1 MSTSTQGNVLSE
13 DEILAEKFVMQTTK
27 FSIAANMD
35 RLPPEHQERIRN
47 IFIENGISALSSA
60 AAPKLFE
67 SLGVLDDSTPDD
79 VKRDMFFM
87 VNVDDAKEIQDL
99 YKSRLGRGIKCMSS
113 FSSLHSFFGEG
124 EIAEEDVEVIK
135 NLEEMIEVH
144 LMGSDNSFIRETT
157 SFMAAVYEL
166 GLQNDSLGVFRDL
179 ASLAFQSQGDY
190 LKNVINNQEAREAI
204 VNYCKTYHESGGVDL
219 HMYLTIE
226 GIDLEKK
233 SDDEDDEMKY

>member
-1 MSTSTQGNVLSE
+1 MSTSTQDKVLSD
-13 DEILAEKFVMQTTK
+13 DEILAEKFVMQATK
-27 FSIAANMD
+27 FCIAANMD
-35 RLPPEHQERIRN
+35 KLPTEQQEKIRS
-47 IFIENGISALSSA
+47 IFLENGISALSSA
-60 AAPKLFE
+60 AAPKMFD

-79 VKRDMFFM
+79 IKRDMFFM
-87 VNVDDAKEIQDL
+87 VNVDDAKELQDL
-99 YKSRLGRGIKCMSS
+99 YQSRTGRGIKCMSS
-113 FSSLHSFFGEG
+113 FSSLRSFFGEG

-144 LMGSDNSFIRETT
+144 LMSSDRYLQRETT

-190 LKNVINNQEAREAI
+190 LNKVIKSQDARNAI

-219 HMYLTIE
+219 HMYLTSE
-226 GIDLEKK
+226 GVDLESK
-233 SDDEDDEMKY
+233 SDEDTEEKY

>member
-1 MSTSTQGNVLSE
+1 MSTSTQDKVLSD
-13 DEILAEKFVMQTTK
+13 DEILAEKFVMQATK
-27 FSIAANMD
+27 FCIAANMD
-35 RLPPEHQERIRN
+35 KLPTEQQEKIRS
-47 IFIENGISALSSA
+47 IFLENGISALSSA
-60 AAPKLFE
+60 AAPKMFD

-79 VKRDMFFM
+79 IKRDMFFM
-87 VNVDDAKEIQDL
+87 VNVDDAKELQDL
-99 YKSRLGRGIKCMSS
+99 YQSRTGRGIKCMSS
-113 FSSLHSFFGEG
+113 FSSLRSFFGEG

-144 LMGSDNSFIRETT
+144 LMSSDRYLQRETT

-190 LKNVINNQEAREAI
+190 LNKVIKSQDARNAI
-204 VNYCKTYHESGGVDL
+204 VNYCKTYLESGGVDL

-226 GIDLEKK
+226 GVDLESK
-233 SDDEDDEMKY
+233 SDEDTEEKY

>member
-1 MSTSTQGNVLSE
+1 MSTSTQDKVLSD
-13 DEILAEKFVMQTTK
+13 DEILAEKFVMQATK
-27 FSIAANMD
+27 FCIAANMD
-35 RLPPEHQERIRN
+35 KLPTEQQEKIRS
-47 IFIENGISALSSA
+47 IFLENGISALSSA
-60 AAPKLFE
+60 AAPKMFD

-79 VKRDMFFM
+79 IKRDMFFM
-87 VNVDDAKEIQDL
+87 VNVDDAKELQDL
-99 YKSRLGRGIKCMSS
+99 YQSRTGRGIKCMSS
-113 FSSLHSFFGEG
+113 FSSLRSFFGEG

-144 LMGSDNSFIRETT
+144 LMSSDRYLQRETT

-190 LKNVINNQEAREAI
+190 LNKVIKSQDARNAI

-219 HMYLTIE
+219 HMYLTLSLIH
-226 GIDLEKK
+226 I
-233 SDDEDDEMKY
+233 

>member
-1 MSTSTQGNVLSE
+1 MSTSTQDKVLSD
-13 DEILAEKFVMQTTK
+13 DEILAEKFVMQATK
-27 FSIAANMD
+27 FCIAANMD
-35 RLPPEHQERIRN
+35 KLPTEQQEKIRS
-47 IFIENGISALSSA
+47 IFLENGISALSSA
-60 AAPKLFE
+60 AAPKMFD

-79 VKRDMFFM
+79 IKRDMFFM
-87 VNVDDAKEIQDL
+87 VNVDDAKELQDL
-99 YKSRLGRGIKCMSS
+99 YQSRTGRGIKCMSS
-113 FSSLHSFFGEG
+113 FSSLRSFFGEG

-144 LMGSDNSFIRETT
+144 LMSSDRYLQRETI

-190 LKNVINNQEAREAI
+190 LNKVIKSQDARNAI

-226 GIDLEKK
+226 GVDLESK
-233 SDDEDDEMKY
+233 SDEDTEEKY

>member
-13 DEILAEKFVMQTTK
+13 DEILAEKFVMQATK

-35 RLPPEHQERIRN
+35 KLPPEHQERIRN
-47 IFIENGISALSSA
+47 IFLENGISALSSA

-113 FSSLHSFFGEG
+113 FSSLHNFFGEG
-124 EIAEEDVEVIK
+124 EIADEDVEVVK

-144 LMGSDNSFIRETT
+144 LMGSDNSFIRKTT
-157 SFMAAVYEL
+157 SFVAAVYEL
-166 GLQNDSLGVFRDL
+166 GLQNNSLDVFRDL

-226 GIDLEKK
+226 GIDLEKN
-233 SDDEDDEMKY
+233 SDDEEDEENY

>member
-1 MSTSTQGNVLSE
+1 MSTSTQDKVLSD
-13 DEILAEKFVMQTTK
+13 DEILAEKFVMQATK
-27 FSIAANMD
+27 FCIAANMD
-35 RLPPEHQERIRN
+35 KLPTEQQEKIRS
-47 IFIENGISALSSA
+47 IFLENGISALSSA
-60 AAPKLFE
+60 AAPKMFD

-79 VKRDMFFM
+79 IKRDMFFM
-87 VNVDDAKEIQDL
+87 VNVDDAKELQDL
-99 YKSRLGRGIKCMSS
+99 YQSRTGRGIKCMSS
-113 FSSLHSFFGEG
+113 FSSLRSFFGEG

-144 LMGSDNSFIRETT
+144 LMSSDIYLQRETT

-190 LKNVINNQEAREAI
+190 LNKVIKSQDARNAI
-204 VNYCKTYHESGGVDL
+204 VNYCKTTYHESGGVDL

-226 GIDLEKK
+226 GVDLESK
-233 SDDEDDEMKY
+233 SDEDTEEKY

>member
-1 MSTSTQGNVLSE
+1 MSTSTQDKVLSD
-13 DEILAEKFVMQTTK
+13 DEILAEKFVMQATK
-27 FSIAANMD
+27 FCIAANMD
-35 RLPPEHQERIRN
+35 KLPTEQQEKIRS
-47 IFIENGISALSSA
+47 IFLENGISALSSA
-60 AAPKLFE
+60 AAPKMFD

-79 VKRDMFFM
+79 IKRDMFFM
-87 VNVDDAKEIQDL
+87 VNVDDAKELQDL
-99 YKSRLGRGIKCMSS
+99 YQSRTGRGIKCMSS
-113 FSSLHSFFGEG
+113 FSSLRSFFGEC

-144 LMGSDNSFIRETT
+144 LMSSDRYLQRETT

-190 LKNVINNQEAREAI
+190 LNKVIKSQDARNAI

-226 GIDLEKK
+226 GVDLESK
-233 SDDEDDEMKY
+233 SDEDTEEKY

>member
-1 MSTSTQGNVLSE
+1 MSVSTQDRALSK
-13 DEILAEKFVMQTTK
+13 DEILAEKFVDQATK

-35 RLPPEHQERIRN
+35 KLPVEHQERIRN
-47 IFIENGISALSSA
+47 IFIKNGISALSSA

-67 SLGVLDDSTPDD
+67 SLGVLDDSTPDNI
-79 VKRDMFFM
+79 KRDMFFM

-99 YKSRLGRGIKCMSS
+99 YQSRLGRGIKCMSS
-113 FSSLHSFFGEG
+113 FSSLHEFFGEG
-124 EIAEEDVEVIK
+124 EIVEEDMQVIR
-135 NLEEMIEVH
+135 NLEEMIEVY

-166 GLQNDSLGVFRDL
+166 GLQNNSLNVFRDL

-190 LKNVINNQEAREAI
+190 LKNVIRNQEAREAI
-204 VNYCKTYHESGGVDL
+204 VNYCKTYHEFGSIDI

-233 SDDEDDEMKY
+233 SDENSEEKY

>member
-1 MSTSTQGNVLSE
+1 MSTSTQDKVLSD
-13 DEILAEKFVMQTTK
+13 DEILAEKFVMQATK
-27 FSIAANMD
+27 FCIAANMD
-35 RLPPEHQERIRN
+35 KLPTDQQEKIRS
-47 IFIENGISALSSA
+47 IFLENGISALSSA
-60 AAPKLFE
+60 AAPKMFD

-79 VKRDMFFM
+79 IKRDMFFM
-87 VNVDDAKEIQDL
+87 VNVDDAKELQDL
-99 YKSRLGRGIKCMSS
+99 YQSRTGRGIKCMSS
-113 FSSLHSFFGEG
+113 FSSLRSFFGEG

-144 LMGSDNSFIRETT
+144 LMSSDRYLQRETT

-190 LKNVINNQEAREAI
+190 LNKVIKSQDARNAI

-226 GIDLEKK
+226 GVDLESK
-233 SDDEDDEMKY
+233 SDEDTEEKY

>member
-1 MSTSTQGNVLSE
+1 MSTSTQDKVLSD
-13 DEILAEKFVMQTTK
+13 DEILAEKFVMQATK
-27 FSIAANMD
+27 FCIAANMD
-35 RLPPEHQERIRN
+35 KLPTEQQERIRN

-60 AAPKLFE
+60 VAPKMFD

-79 VKRDMFFM
+79 IKRDMFFM
-87 VNVDDAKEIQDL
+87 VNVDDAKELQDL
-99 YKSRLGRGIKCMSS
+99 YQSRTGRGIKCMSS

-144 LMGSDNSFIRETT
+144 LMSSDRSLQREMT

-190 LKNVINNQEAREAI
+190 LKNVIKNQEARDAV
-204 VNYCKTYHESGGVDL
+204 VNYCKTYHESGGIDL

-226 GIDLEKK
+226 GVDLESK
-233 SDDEDDEMKY
+233 SDEDAEKKY

>member
-1 MSTSTQGNVLSE
+1 MSVSTQDRALSK
-13 DEILAEKFVMQTTK
+13 DEILAEKFVEQTTK

-35 RLPPEHQERIRN
+35 KLPVEQQERIRN

-79 VKRDMFFM
+79 IKRDMFFM
-87 VNVDDAKEIQDL
+87 VNVDDAKELQDL
-99 YKSRLGRGIKCMSS
+99 YQSRTGRGIKCMSS
-113 FSSLHSFFGEG
+113 FSSLHEFFGEG
-124 EIAEEDVEVIK
+124 EIVEEDMQVIR
-135 NLEEMIEVH
+135 NLEKMIEVY

-166 GLQNDSLGVFRDL
+166 GLQNNSLNVFRDL

-190 LKNVINNQEAREAI
+190 LNNVIRNQEAREAI
-204 VNYCKTYHESGGVDL
+204 VNYCKTYHEFGGIDI

-233 SDDEDDEMKY
+233 SDEDSEEKY

>member
-1 MSTSTQGNVLSE
+1 MSTSTQDKVLSD
-13 DEILAEKFVMQTTK
+13 DEILAEKFVMQATK
-27 FSIAANMD
+27 FCIAANMD
-35 RLPPEHQERIRN
+35 KLPTEQQEKIRS
-47 IFIENGISALSSA
+47 IFLENGISALSSA
-60 AAPKLFE
+60 AAPKMFA

-79 VKRDMFFM
+79 IKRDMFFM
-87 VNVDDAKEIQDL
+87 VNVDDAKELQDL
-99 YKSRLGRGIKCMSS
+99 YQSRTGRGIKCMSS
-113 FSSLHSFFGEG
+113 FSSLRSFFGEG

-144 LMGSDNSFIRETT
+144 LMSSDRYLQRETT

-190 LKNVINNQEAREAI
+190 LNKVIKSQDARNAI

-226 GIDLEKK
+226 GVDLESK
-233 SDDEDDEMKY
+233 SDEDTEEKY

>member
-1 MSTSTQGNVLSE
+1 MSTSTQDKVLSD
-13 DEILAEKFVMQTTK
+13 DEILAEKFVMQATK
-27 FSIAANMD
+27 FCIAANMD
-35 RLPPEHQERIRN
+35 KLPTEQQEKIRS
-47 IFIENGISALSSA
+47 IFLENGISVLSSA
-60 AAPKLFE
+60 AAPKMFD

-79 VKRDMFFM
+79 IKRDMFFM
-87 VNVDDAKEIQDL
+87 VNVDDAKELQDL
-99 YKSRLGRGIKCMSS
+99 YQSRTGRGIKCMSS
-113 FSSLHSFFGEG
+113 FSSLRSFFGEG

-144 LMGSDNSFIRETT
+144 LMSSDRYLQRETT

-190 LKNVINNQEAREAI
+190 LNKVIKSQDARNAI

-226 GIDLEKK
+226 GVDLESK
-233 SDDEDDEMKY
+233 SDEDTEEKY

>member
-1 MSTSTQGNVLSE
+1 MSTSTQDKVLSD
-13 DEILAEKFVMQTTK
+13 DEILAEKFVMQATK
-27 FSIAANMD
+27 FCIAANMD
-35 RLPPEHQERIRN
+35 KLPKEQQERIRS

-60 AAPKLFE
+60 AAPKMFD
-67 SLGVLDDSTPDD
+67 SLGVFDDSTPDD
-79 VKRDMFFM
+79 IKRDMFFM
-87 VNVDDAKEIQDL
+87 VNVDDAKELQDL
-99 YKSRLGRGIKCMSS
+99 YQSRTGRGIKCMSS

-144 LMGSDNSFIRETT
+144 LMSSDRSLQREMT

-190 LKNVINNQEAREAI
+190 LKNVIKSQDARDAI
-204 VNYCKTYHESGGVDL
+204 VNYCKTYHESGGIDL

-226 GIDLEKK
+226 GVDLESK
-233 SDDEDDEMKY
+233 SEEDTEEKY

>member
-1 MSTSTQGNVLSE
+1 MSTSTQDKVLSD
-13 DEILAEKFVMQTTK
+13 DEILAEKFVMQATK
-27 FSIAANMD
+27 FCIAANMD
-35 RLPPEHQERIRN
+35 KLPTEQQKRIRS
-47 IFIENGISALSSA
+47 IFLENGISALSSA
-60 AAPKLFE
+60 AAPKMFD

-79 VKRDMFFM
+79 IKRDMFFM
-87 VNVDDAKEIQDL
+87 VNVDDAKELQDL
-99 YKSRLGRGIKCMSS
+99 YQSRTGRGIKCMSS
-113 FSSLHSFFGEG
+113 FSSLHSFFSEG
-124 EIAEEDVEVIK
+124 EVAEEDVEVIK

-144 LMGSDNSFIRETT
+144 LMSSDRSLQREMT

-166 GLQNDSLGVFRDL
+166 GLQNNSLGVFRDL

-190 LKNVINNQEAREAI
+190 LKNVINNQAARDAI

-233 SDDEDDEMKY
+233 SDKDDEEKY

>member
-1 MSTSTQGNVLSE
+1 MSTSTQDKVLSD
-13 DEILAEKFVMQTTK
+13 DEILAEKFVMQATK
-27 FSIAANMD
+27 FCIAANMD
-35 RLPPEHQERIRN
+35 KLPTEQQEKIRS
-47 IFIENGISALSSA
+47 IFLENGISALSSA
-60 AAPKLFE
+60 AAPKMFD

-79 VKRDMFFM
+79 IKRDMFFM
-87 VNVDDAKEIQDL
+87 VNVDDAKELQDL
-99 YKSRLGRGIKCMSS
+99 YQSRTGRGIKCMSS
-113 FSSLHSFFGEG
+113 FSSLRSFFGEG

-144 LMGSDNSFIRETT
+144 LMSSDRYLQRETT

-190 LKNVINNQEAREAI
+190 LNKVIKSQDARNSI

-226 GIDLEKK
+226 GVDLESK
-233 SDDEDDEMKY
+233 SDEDTEEKY

>member
-1 MSTSTQGNVLSE
+1 MSTSTQDKVLSD
-13 DEILAEKFVMQTTK
+13 DEILAEKFVMQATK

-35 RLPPEHQERIRN
+35 RLPPEHQERIKN

-87 VNVDDAKEIQDL
+87 VNVDDAKELQDL
-99 YKSRLGRGIKCMSS
+99 YQSRTGRGIKCMSS
-113 FSSLHSFFGEG
+113 FSSLRSFFGEG
-124 EIAEEDVEVIK
+124 EIADEDVEVIK

-157 SFMAAVYEL
+157 SFVAAVYEL
-166 GLQNDSLGVFRDL
+166 GLQNDSLDVFRDL

-190 LKNVINNQEAREAI
+190 LKNVIKSQDARDAI
-204 VNYCKTYHESGGVDL
+204 VNYCKTYHESGGIDL

-226 GIDLEKK
+226 GVDLESK
-233 SDDEDDEMKY
+233 SDEDAEEKY

>member
-35 RLPPEHQERIRN
+35 KLPAEYQERIRN
-47 IFIENGISALSSA
+47 IFLENGISALSSA

-113 FSSLHSFFGEG
+113 FSSLHNFFGEG
-124 EIAEEDVEVIK
+124 EIADEDLEVIK
-135 NLEEMIEVH
+135 NLEEMIEVY

-157 SFMAAVYEL
+157 SFVAAVYEL
-166 GLQNDSLGVFRDL
+166 GLQNDSLDVFRDL

-190 LKNVINNQEAREAI
+190 LNKVIKSQDARNAI

-226 GIDLEKK
+226 GFDLESK
-233 SDDEDDEMKY
+233 SDEDTEEKY

>member
-1 MSTSTQGNVLSE
+1 MSTSTQDKVLSD
-13 DEILAEKFVMQTTK
+13 DEILAEKFVMQATK
-27 FSIAANMD
+27 FYIAANMD
-35 RLPPEHQERIRN
+35 KLPTEQQEKIRS
-47 IFIENGISALSSA
+47 IFLENGISALSSA
-60 AAPKLFE
+60 AAPKMFD

-79 VKRDMFFM
+79 IKRDMFFM
-87 VNVDDAKEIQDL
+87 VNVDDAKELQDL
-99 YKSRLGRGIKCMSS
+99 YQSRTGRGIKCMSS
-113 FSSLHSFFGEG
+113 FSSLRSFFGEG

-144 LMGSDNSFIRETT
+144 LMSSDRYLQRETT

-190 LKNVINNQEAREAI
+190 LNKVIKSQDARNAI

-226 GIDLEKK
+226 GVDLESK
-233 SDDEDDEMKY
+233 SDEDTEEKY